1 MAKFFVKVND
11 KLEEIGIGNSAYDLA
26 VYNGYIGTE
35 EEWLESLKGNTW
47 EIDPTNKHWIKNGNI
62 DTGIVAEGI
71 NGTDGYTPVISIRSN
86 DNHWIIDGIDTGVV
100 SKGKDG
106 NVPYIGNNGNWWIDG
121 VDTGNSSIGRG
132 ILSIEKN
139 SDEEIIITYTDNTT
153 TNLGN
158 LSLYPIWEREE

>member
-11 KLEEIGIGNSAYDLA
+11 RLEEVGKGNSAYDLA
-26 VYNGYIGTE
+26 VYNGYTGTE
-35 EEWLESLKGNTW
+35 EEWLESLKGETW
-47 EIDPTNKHWIKNGNI
+47 SIDPTSKHWMRNGNI
-62 DTGIVAEGI
+62 DTGIVAEGA
-71 NGTDGYTPVISIRSN
+71 DGYTPVISIRSS
-86 DNHWIIDGIDTGVV
+86 DNHWIIDGVDTGIV
-100 SKGKDG
+100 SKGEDG

-121 VDTGNSSIGRG
+121 TDTGNSSIGRG
-132 ILSIEKN
+132 ILSIDKN